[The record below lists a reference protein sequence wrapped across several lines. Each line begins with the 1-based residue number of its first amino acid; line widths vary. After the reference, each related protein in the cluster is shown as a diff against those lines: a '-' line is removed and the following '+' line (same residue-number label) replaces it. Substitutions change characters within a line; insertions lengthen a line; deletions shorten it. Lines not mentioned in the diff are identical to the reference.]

1 MSERTGYPQGTP
13 CWADIWTDDPA
24 AGRAFYAGLFGWE
37 WEISPDPAFGGYS
50 IALLRGKR
58 VVGLSGTMIPDM
70 RPAWV
75 TYLAV
80 DNADAFA
87 AAVPAAGGTV
97 VGPPMD
103 IADQGRMA
111 LATDPAGAFFGV
123 WQQGI
128 HTGSE
133 LVNEPGT
140 VVWNELVA
148 PGIDKEA
155 EFYRATIGVS
165 FEDLAGSD
173 PTMPVYKLIKAN
185 GRTVGGAM
193 PPTPEMGELP
203 PHWGIYFEVADADAA
218 VKQAQDLGARVLSPV
233 QPTPQGP
240 MATLADPQGAPFAVI
255 ASGSTE

>member
-1 MSERTGYPQGTP
+1 
-13 CWADIWTDDPA
+13 
-24 AGRAFYAGLFGWE
+24 
-37 WEISPDPAFGGYS
+37 
-50 IALLRGKR
+50 

-80 DNADAFA
+80 DDADAFA
-87 AAVPAAGGTV
+87 RGPAAGGTV

-111 LATDPAGAFFGV
+111 LATDPAGAFFGSGSRAV
-123 WQQGI
+123 

-148 PGIDKEA
+148 PASTRRPSSTGPRRCQLRGPGRVRPDH
-155 EFYRATIGVS
+155 
-165 FEDLAGSD
+165 AGLQAD
-173 PTMPVYKLIKAN
+173 QGG

-218 VKQAQDLGARVLSPV
+218 VKQAQDLGARVLSRV

-240 MATLADPQGAPFAVI
+240 MATLADPQGGGLRRHRL
-255 ASGSTE
+255 GSDE